1 LRFLIKRPSYESC
14 RNELAVVR
22 QIMTS
27 GAYQFIDLLLWS
39 AMLAIMTY
47 NLHDSP
53 TYALAIF
60 LAFYAF
66 GSLLLLLLQFFIKGQ
81 SGRGRH
87 SR

>member
-1 LRFLIKRPSYESC
+1 MRFLIKRPPYESC
-14 RNELAVVR
+14 RNELEAVR

-47 NLHDSP
+47 PLHHSP
-53 TYALAIF
+53 PYALAIF

-66 GSLLLLLLQFFIKGQ
+66 GALLLLLLHFFMKGH
-81 SGRGRH
+81 SGRGQDFR
-87 SR
+87 